1 MIVGHSIS
9 NVVEKIE
16 KNDLPKTYSSIF
28 TFVGLCFFFN
38 PMFLGEAGHSF
49 LAESGYPSLRPR
61 RTGDL
66 AINAWCSMPHG
77 ESRPSS
83 FCR

>member
-16 KNDLPKTYSSIF
+16 KTIYPRHIHQFSLLLGFASSLIP
-28 TFVGLCFFFN
+28 CFWVK
-38 PMFLGEAGHSF
+38 GHSF
-49 LAESGYPSLRPR
+49 LAESGYPSPRR

-66 AINAWCSMPHG
+66 AINAWRSMPLLVYPLVNSLRH
-77 ESRPSS
+77 
-83 FCR
+83 